1 MLYDYVKENPDTDV
15 TAEFDT
21 GEQYGFGVRK
31 GNSALRK
38 QINETLK
45 KAKSDGT
52 YDKIYKKWFG
62 KAPKK

>member
-1 MLYDYVKENPDTDV
+1 VLYDYVKDNPDTDV
-15 TAEFDT
+15 AAEFDT

-38 QINETLK
+38 QIDEALK

-62 KAPKK
+62 TAPEK